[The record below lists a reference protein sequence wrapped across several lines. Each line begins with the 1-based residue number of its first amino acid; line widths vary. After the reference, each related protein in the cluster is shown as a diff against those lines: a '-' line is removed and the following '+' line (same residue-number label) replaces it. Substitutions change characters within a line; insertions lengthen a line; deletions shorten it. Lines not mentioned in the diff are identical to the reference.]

1 MQFKIE
7 KKNFFMLTFFKQL
20 FTWWNQQT
28 LGTRIYTLLN
38 GNLVGED
45 EFGNK
50 YYESRKKKKRWVI
63 YKGEIDASKIS
74 NEWFSWIH
82 FTKNKMEINK
92 NVKKYSWQKPHS
104 SNKTGTSES
113 YHPNKKNDEIKKK
126 YSTWKG

>member
-1 MQFKIE
+1 
-7 KKNFFMLTFFKQL
+7 MLTFFKQL

-50 YYESRKKKKRWVI
+50 YYESRKKKKRWII

-113 YHPNKKNDEIKKK
+113 YHPNKNNDEIKKK